1 MEMDLKQKITS
12 KQKSIKDK
20 KTLMGNDSKNNTS
33 RTIAYLRV
41 STISQNL
48 KKNRADILKIAK
60 NKNLSQVQFIEEKV
74 SGKIFCDYSGYLNRF
89 IFLDDKRII

>member
-20 KTLMGNDSKNNTS
+20 KTLMDNDSKNNTS

-74 SGKIFCDYSGYLNRF
+74 SGKIFGKKEKSPRYSKNLM
-89 IFLDDKRII
+89 ITII